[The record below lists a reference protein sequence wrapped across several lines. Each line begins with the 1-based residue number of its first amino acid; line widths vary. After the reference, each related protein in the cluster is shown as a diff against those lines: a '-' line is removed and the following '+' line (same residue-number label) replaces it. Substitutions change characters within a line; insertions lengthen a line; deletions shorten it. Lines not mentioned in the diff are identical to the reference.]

1 MLSHTHVGVNDFDR
15 ALDFYSK
22 IMGALGCPLKFL
34 EPEKPWAGWKPP
46 DADRPLLVM
55 GKPENGEPAVPGNGQ
70 MVALLAPSRE
80 VVDYCYGVAIAAG
93 ARSEGQPGLRPQ
105 DHPSFYGAYFSR
117 SGRQQDLCLLSHA
130 KAVARG
136 KTV

>member
-15 ALDFYSK
+15 AFDFYSK

-34 EPEKPWAGWKPP
+34 EPERPWAGWKPP

-55 GKPENGEPAVPGNGQ
+55 GKPENGAPAMPGNGQ
-70 MVALLAPSRE
+70 MVVLLAPSRE
-80 VVDYCYGVAIAAG
+80 AVDCCYGVAIAAG
-93 ARSEGQPGLRPQ
+93 ARPEGQPGLRPQ
-105 DHPSFYGAYFSR
+105 YHPSFYGAYFR
-117 SGRQQDLCLLSHA
+117 DPEGNKICVCCRA
-130 KAVARG
+130 KAVALG